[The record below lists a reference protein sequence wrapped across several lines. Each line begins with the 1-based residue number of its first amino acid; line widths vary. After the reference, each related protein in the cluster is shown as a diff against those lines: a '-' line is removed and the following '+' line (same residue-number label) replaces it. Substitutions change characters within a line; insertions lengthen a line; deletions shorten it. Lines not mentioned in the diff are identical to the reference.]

1 MYAIKIKA
9 LDKLRYMRESYYM
22 YRVLTDLLMKSNI
35 NNSQRGQVGAAEEA
49 LQVEGIVQIF
59 LSCNSMIVNSEIWQ
73 NILWEKTNCF
83 SIYDNLQD
91 LLRKVQTALVE
102 DEGVAPQQE
111 EEKLGGKEK
120 EE

>member
-1 MYAIKIKA
+1 M
-9 LDKLRYMRESYYM
+9 
-22 YRVLTDLLMKSNI
+22 T
-35 NNSQRGQVGAAEEA
+35 
-49 LQVEGIVQIF
+49 
-59 LSCNSMIVNSEIWQ
+59 VNSEIWQ

-111 EEKLGGKEK
+111 EEKLGGKK
-120 EE
+120 EEK